1 MIKMRFEKHREAE
14 TWYELGLMG
23 DSLSYTD
30 EEILTVQALGYTKHT
45 AGECN
50 PMDIAVLYS
59 IVNEGESVELTAKDM
74 LNDYTRLAYL
84 FEEGRIIDGYLN
96 VEGSVECDGF
106 HNQHNL
112 ESYWDSRKLSYTS
125 DIIKGLVEFKRI
137 DLIEKHAQV
146 LCGWN
151 RDKSGEAHEF
161 NHYDAIKA
169 LADDAT
175 DLDFN
180 YQNYIA
186 NNYTSYGTISKVSLG
201 DGRWINE
208 HGICNDTSVDKP
220 CTIHNIH
227 GSTKRVWVHTED
239 FKILHHGNSPTSNF
253 NFAAHSSHV
262 IDDTFE
268 YIKDSN
274 RAYTNIVEDKYI
286 LRSINKSLNRM
297 LKRFVILQ
305 TTEGRGRKFKW
316 FDGKWQKVQNQRMKI
331 MASNS
336 KKRKLGDVVNGWEYF
351 KMNTTESFGMEIV
364 TYGWKPQV
372 ELEYFTVKITGNRLY
387 SGKIIEK
394 EYNDTCMGKIFYDKS
409 TAKSFVNGLSE
420 MLSSLSVGINK
431 FNTLDEDFN
440 THPILPSFN
449 VKRITPSYRVSADAD
464 VESYSTPQQIMK
476 QHHLLGSKW
485 NYKNGE
491 MFCTSPSAVTLTKK
505 IKKEVEA

>member
-1 MIKMRFEKHREAE
+1 MIKMRFEKHRKAE

-45 AGECN
+45 AGVCN
-50 PMDIAVLYS
+50 PMDVAVLYS

-112 ESYWDSRKLSYTS
+112 KNYWQSSKLSYNLS
-125 DIIKGLVEFKRI
+125 IINSLVELKRI

-151 RDKSGEAHEF
+151 RDKSGEAHAF
-161 NHYDAIKA
+161 NHYEAIKA
-169 LADDAT
+169 LANDTA
-175 DLDFN
+175 DLDWTFHV
-180 YQNYIA
+180 YIKSRYIT
-186 NNYTSYGTISKVSLG
+186 NGTISNVSLG
-201 DGRWINE
+201 DGRWINK

-220 CTIHNIH
+220 CAIHNIH
-227 GSTKRVWVHTED
+227 GSTKRVWVHTEY
-239 FKILHHGNSPTSNF
+239 FNILHHGNFPTSQSSF
-253 NFAAHSSHV
+253 KPHSSHV
-262 IDDTFE
+262 IDDTVE

-297 LKRFVILQ
+297 LKRCVILQ

-316 FDGKWQKVQNQRMKI
+316 FDSKWQQVQNQRMKI

-336 KKRKLGDVVNGWEYF
+336 KKRKLGDVVNGWEYY
-351 KMNTTESFGMEIV
+351 KMDTTKSFGMEIV

-372 ELEYFTVKITGNRLY
+372 QLEYFNVKMTGNKIY
-387 SGKIIEK
+387 GNDIGKQ
-394 EYNDTCMGKIFYDKS
+394 YYDTCMGKIFYDES
-409 TAKSFVNGLSE
+409 TAESFVNSLSE
-420 MLSSLSVGINK
+420 MLSSLHGGINK
-431 FNTLDEDFN
+431 FNTLDEDFD
-440 THPILPSFN
+440 THPILPSLI
-449 VKRITPSYRVSADAD
+449 VKRRTPTYRISAEAD
-464 VESYSTPQQIMK
+464 VESYTTPQQVMK

-491 MFCTSPSAVTLTKK
+491 MFCSSPSAITLTKK
-505 IKKEVEA
+505 IKKEVEE

>member
-1 MIKMRFEKHREAE
+1 MRFEKHRQAK
-14 TWYELGLMG
+14 TWHELGLMG

-30 EEILTVQALGYTKHT
+30 EEILTVQALGYTKYT
-45 AGECN
+45 AGTCN
-50 PMDIAVLYS
+50 PMDVAVLYS
-59 IVNEGESVELTAKDM
+59 IVNEGEGVELTAKDM

-84 FEEGRIIDGYLN
+84 FEEGRIIDGYLD

-106 HNQHNL
+106 HNKHNL
-112 ESYWDSRKLSYTS
+112 NHYWSSRKLSYFS
-125 DIIKGLVEFKRI
+125 SIIKELVEKKRI

-151 RDKSGEAHEF
+151 RDKSGEAHAF

-169 LADDAT
+169 LADDTT
-175 DLDFN
+175 DLDLK
-180 YQNYIA
+180 YQTYISSS
-186 NNYTSYGTISKVSLG
+186 YTTNGTISNVSLG
-201 DGRWINE
+201 DGRWISKD
-208 HGICNDTSVDKP
+208 GICNDTSIDKP

-227 GSTKRVWVHTED
+227 GSTKRVWVHTEN
-239 FKILHHGNSPTSNF
+239 FKILHHGNSPTSQGSF
-253 NFAAHSSHV
+253 QPHSSHV
-262 IDDTFE
+262 IDDTVE

-316 FDGKWQKVQNQRMKI
+316 YDGKWQMVQNQRMKI

-351 KMNTTESFGMEIV
+351 KMNTVESFGMEIV
-364 TYGWKPQV
+364 TYGWKPKE
-372 ELEYFTVKITGNRLY
+372 ELEFFTVRLAGKKLYANDITNEY
-387 SGKIIEK
+387 SS
-394 EYNDTCMGKIFYDKS
+394 CMGKIFYDES
-409 TAKSFVNGLSE
+409 NAQSFINSLSE
-420 MLSSLSVGINK
+420 MLSSLHGGINK

-440 THPILPSFN
+440 THPILPSLN
-449 VKRITPSYRVSADAD
+449 VSRKTPTYRLSAEAD
-464 VESYSTPQQIMK
+464 VESYSTPQQVMK

-485 NYKNGE
+485 NYKNE
-491 MFCTSPSAVTLTKK
+491 EKFCSLPSAITLTKK